1 MPSRFDLE
9 GRKALV
15 TGASRGTGRAIAYA
29 FARAGA
35 DVAVLAR
42 STDALQELAAEVE
55 KFGRRAVVL
64 TCDVTEEEQIHAAVS
79 EAIRGLGALDVVANV
94 AGGTPTAGPFVEIPV
109 DAWQRD
115 MRVNFASV
123 LHFCR
128 AVGPHLLQRGTG
140 SVINVSSVAAVA
152 GVPSRSTIAV
162 SKSAVVALTRTLG
175 AEWAS
180 AGVRVNAILPGWTA
194 TAETAAVRE
203 NQQVSAGLMHAV
215 PMHRWGTPEEI
226 ADSAVYLAAD
236 ASRLVTGSCLTID
249 GGVSAYVGG
258 PTLLDLLALG
268 RLG

>member
-1 MPSRFDLE
+1 MPSRFDLD

-15 TGASRGTGRAIAYA
+15 TGASRGIGRSIARA
-29 FARAGA
+29 FAQAGA

-42 STDALQELAAEVE
+42 STDDLSELAAEIGR
-55 KFGRRAVVL
+55 FGRKAVAL
-64 TCDVTEEEQIHAAVS
+64 TCDVIEEEQIHAAVS
-79 EAIRGLGALDVVANV
+79 EAIGALGCLDIVANV
-94 AGGTPTAGPFVEIPV
+94 AGGTPTAGPFLEIPV

-115 MRVNFASV
+115 MRLNFASV

-128 AVGPHLLQRGTG
+128 AAGPHLLERGTG
-140 SVINVSSVAAVA
+140 SVINVSSVAGVA

-162 SKSAVVALTRTLG
+162 SKAAVIALTRTLG
-175 AEWAS
+175 AEWAP

-203 NQQVSAGLMHAV
+203 NPQVSAGLMHAV
-215 PMHRWGTPEEI
+215 PMRRWGTPDEI

-236 ASRLVTGSCLTID
+236 ASSMVTGSCLTID
-249 GGVSAYVGG
+249 AGVSAYVGG
-258 PTLLDLLALG
+258 PTLLDLLAFG

>member
-1 MPSRFDLE
+1 M
-9 GRKALV
+9 
-15 TGASRGTGRAIAYA
+15 TGASRGTGRAIARA
-29 FARAGA
+29 FAEAGA

-42 STDALQELAAEVE
+42 TTDDLRELALEVE
-55 KFGRRAVVL
+55 RLGRRAVVL
-64 TCDVTEEEQIHAAVS
+64 TCDVTEEEQIHSAVT
-79 EAIRGLGALDVVANV
+79 EAIGALGPLDIVANV
-94 AGGTPTAGPFVEIPV
+94 AGGTPTAGPFLEIPV

-115 MRVNFASV
+115 MRLNFDSV

-140 SVINVSSVAAVA
+140 SVINVSSVAGVA

-162 SKSAVVALTRTLG
+162 SKAAVIALTRTLG

-194 TAETAAVRE
+194 TAETAAVRG
-203 NQQVSAGLMHAV
+203 NHDVSAGLMHAV
-215 PMHRWGTPEEI
+215 PMHRWGTPEQI
-226 ADSAVYLAAD
+226 ADSAVYLAGD
-236 ASRLVTGSCLTID
+236 ASELVTGSCLTID